1 MKTKEKR
8 LKTTLGKAIFFHISY
23 KDKFKLGR
31 TIYEYIGR
39 ITDMRMEEVTY
50 VTSGKK
56 SIEQV
61 EFNVYVVKDE
71 KGNYKALSDKEYGDR
86 IVEIL

>member
-1 MKTKEKR
+1 M
-8 LKTTLGKAIFFHISY
+8 KTTLGKAIYFHICH

-31 TIYEYIGR
+31 TTYEYIGR
-39 ITDMRMEEVTY
+39 TTDSRMEEVTY

-56 SIEQV
+56 SIEPIQFEV
-61 EFNVYVVKDE
+61 WVVKDE
-71 KGNYKALSDKEYGDR
+71 KGNYKALSSKEYGNK

>member
-1 MKTKEKR
+1 MKTTEKR
-8 LKTTLGKAIFFHISY
+8 LKTTLEKAIYFHICH

-31 TIYEYIGR
+31 TTYEYIGKT
-39 ITDMRMEEVTY
+39 TDSRMEEVTY

-56 SIEQV
+56 SIEPVQFEV
-61 EFNVYVVKDE
+61 WVVRDE
-71 KGNYKALSDKEYGDR
+71 KGNYKAFSQREYGTR

>member
-1 MKTKEKR
+1 MR
-8 LKTTLGKAIFFHISY
+8 TTLGKAICFHICH

-39 ITDMRMEEVTY
+39 TTDTRMEEVTY

-71 KGNYKALSDKEYGDR
+71 KGNYKALSDKEYGNR

>member
-1 MKTKEKR
+1 MI
-8 LKTTLGKAIFFHISY
+8 TTLGKAICFHICH

-39 ITDMRMEEVTY
+39 TTDSRMEEVTF
-50 VTSGKK
+50 VTSGEK
-56 SIEQV
+56 SIEPVQFEV
-61 EFNVYVVKDE
+61 WVVKDE
-71 KGNYKALSDKEYGDR
+71 KGNYRALSDKEYGNK

>member
-1 MKTKEKR
+1 M
-8 LKTTLGKAIFFHISY
+8 KTTLGKAIFFHICH

-39 ITDMRMEEVTY
+39 TTDTREEEVTY
-50 VTSGKK
+50 VTSGEK
-56 SIEQV
+56 SIQTIQFEIW
-61 EFNVYVVKDE
+61 VVKDE
-71 KGNYKALSDKEYGDR
+71 KGNYKVLSDKEYGNR